1 MASKVDELIVEIKA
15 ETTKL
20 RKGLDQVNTKL
31 KTTNKTAKQSVMTFG
46 NLAKVFAVVGG
57 IQAVRGIVNTSRTFE
72 DLGATLRAITGSAEG
87 AALSMDVVRKFTM
100 GTTFQLENVSA
111 AFVTLLNAG
120 ITPTS
125 DTLKDFGN
133 LAAAF
138 GKDITMVAQATF
150 NATTGETE
158 MLKQLGIKAKMEG
171 DKITMI
177 FREQETVIGRNSTEI
192 VEYLRN
198 IAQENFD
205 TALEERLNT
214 VSGVFSNLG
223 DMVSEFGNAIGEG
236 GLNLL
241 LTQSGKSILSM
252 ADRAK
257 QLGTVIGKGLVAA
270 FAFLGQAVTFV
281 TDNMNVLLKVLLIYV
296 SFKAPIIFTALFTKT
311 MKNLRIAITA
321 TRTAMILL
329 GKNPLGLVMALGVAA
344 TASFTNVLDDLISK
358 ITEFGSKLFE
368 DFNLDNVFGKLPEAE
383 DDIESLNKQLQEM
396 ADAMGDV
403 NSESKPKRILTLSE
417 AYETMGESIADMTNQ
432 FSFDF
437 AKSLLDGENA
447 LTSFANFAKSI
458 VSQIIATMMQ
468 LMVVKPIMDAVL
480 SAFNIEPVAMP
491 TASTT
496 PKAGGG
502 TVQANRPVLVGERG
516 AEVFVP
522 NSSGRIVNNANAQSM
537 NGGGGSTVVNQN
549 ISFSTGVV
557 PTVRA
562 EVVKLMPQI
571 AQVTKAAV
579 AEGTV
584 RGGSFRKAIQGG

>member
-1 MASKVDELIVEIKA
+1 MATKVDELIIEIKA
-15 ETTKL
+15 ETAKL

-31 KTTNKTAKQSVMTFG
+31 NTTNKTAKQSVMTFG

-57 IQAVRGIVNTSRTFE
+57 VQAIRGIVNTSRTFE
-72 DLGATLRAITGSAEG
+72 DLGATLKAITGSAEG

-100 GTTFQLENVSA
+100 GTTFQLENVSS
-111 AFVTLLNAG
+111 AFTTLLNAG

-138 GKDITMVAQATF
+138 GKDITTVAQATF

-158 MLKQLGIKAKMEG
+158 MLKQLGIKAKVEG
-171 DKITMI
+171 DKMTMI
-177 FREQETVIGRNSTEI
+177 FREQETEIGNNSTEI
-192 VEYLRN
+192 VQYLRN

-223 DMVSEFGNAIGEG
+223 DMVSEFANAIGEG
-236 GLNLL
+236 GLNQL
-241 LTQSGKSILSM
+241 LTTSGKSLLSM

-257 QLGTVIGKGLVAA
+257 QLGAAIGKGLLTAVT
-270 FAFLGQAVTFV
+270 FLGQAVSFV
-281 TDNMNVLLKVLLIYV
+281 TDNMNILLKVLLIYV
-296 SFKAPIIFTALFTKT
+296 SFKAPIIFTTLFTKT
-311 MKNLRIAITA
+311 MKNLRIAIAA
-321 TRTAMILL
+321 TRAAMILL

-344 TASFTNVLDDLISK
+344 TAAFTDVLDDLIDK
-358 ITEFGSKLFE
+358 VHEFGGELFK
-368 DFNLDNVFGKLPEAE
+368 DFSLDNILGELPEAE
-383 DDIESLNKQLQEM
+383 DDLDSLNEQLKKM

-403 NSESKPKRILTLSE
+403 NTKTKPKRILSLSE
-417 AYETMGESIADMTNQ
+417 AYATMGETIADMTNQ

-447 LTSFANFAKSI
+447 LTSFATFAKSI

-480 SAFNIEPVAMP
+480 GAFGIEPVAMP
-491 TASTT
+491 TVDAA
-496 PKAGGG
+496 AGGG

-522 NSSGRIVNNANAQSM
+522 NSSGRIVNNANAQNM

-549 ISFSTGVV
+549 ISFSTGIV